1 MVIKDLFKKREKKQE
16 GIKIITEE
24 PKKSII
30 PSITPTQTSNT
41 IFPKEEARQV
51 GIRQQLEEVNEK
63 LDMIVPKVKEAKLKL
78 FKMPLWIKGKLKSL
92 AKKNSVLV
100 FLLKTNRTIEP
111 LTAKIEN
118 DFIVVNDKYH
128 NCSVDFIYMW
138 LGKYPAIVL
147 NEWDLNPIGTKEYY
161 EAMKEGRNVNAEAV
175 IIRAIELAGIEQKT
189 KISSKTWIW
198 IIIGAIIVGY
208 VLFSGQGKK

>member
-1 MVIKDLFKKREKKQE
+1 MKLKNPFKKEKKQE
-16 GIKIITEE
+16 DSIKILTEE
-24 PKKSII
+24 PKKQPILPI
-30 PSITPTQTSNT
+30 VPAQKPQTEPT
-41 IFPKEEARQV
+41 KEEAKQRGV
-51 GIRQQLEEVNEK
+51 RERLDEVNEK
-63 LDMIVPKVKEAKLKL
+63 LDLIVPKVKEAKLKP
-78 FKMPLWIKGKLKSL
+78 FKFPFGIKSKLKAL

-147 NEWDLNPIGTKEYY
+147 NEWDLNPIGTEDYY
-161 EAMKEGRNVNAEAV
+161 KAMESGRNVNAQTV
-175 IIRAIELAGIEQKT
+175 IIRAIEQAAVEQKQ
-189 KISSKTWIW
+189 KISGKVWIW

-208 VLFSGQGKK
+208 ILFAGQGKK